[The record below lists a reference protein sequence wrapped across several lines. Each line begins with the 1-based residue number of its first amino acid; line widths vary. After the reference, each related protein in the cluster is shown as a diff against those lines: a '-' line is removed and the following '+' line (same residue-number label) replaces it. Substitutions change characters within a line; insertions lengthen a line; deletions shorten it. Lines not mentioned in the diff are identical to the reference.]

1 MKITRR
7 QLRQIIRE
15 MAFKKNLGTVDSA
28 DDQFSSF
35 NKIAATD
42 NYEFLGDYERPV
54 FDPGAIKRMNK
65 QKKAAS
71 VYAKGS
77 SFNKEAEKRFG
88 YMNAKVCVLAQIGS
102 FCFKN
107 GTISKSQFNKFVGR
121 QRGNFDSRL
130 KISPL
135 NQSAKNFLK
144 KVKPDIDLSTI
155 EDNDCI
161 IYYQT
166 DFINIGNHKFQMTPW
181 MIMHAIFD
189 SELMRNKLTKLGHDI
204 GNLQNTSPGFSKR
217 VIDILTMK
225 SAITQRK
232 GPVPHQQEQYRN
244 YFLNDDLAEMV
255 CQELLTKNGLRLN
268 IAGLTDYEVEYLK
281 NLKQKVSE
289 VAKWFDNY
297 IKGKLIVVNGHLASA
312 DIVK

>member
-1 MKITRR
+1 MKITRK

-42 NYEFLGDYERPV
+42 NYDFLYDYGRPV
-54 FDPGAIKRMNK
+54 DDPEAIQRMTR
-65 QKKAAS
+65 QKKAAT
-71 VYAKGS
+71 VYAKGN
-77 SFNKEAEKRFG
+77 SFNAEAEKRFS
-88 YMNAKVCVLAQIGS
+88 YMDTKVCVLAQIGS

-107 GTISKSQFNKFVGR
+107 GTISRNQFEKFIGK
-121 QRGNFDSRL
+121 QKGNFDSRL
-130 KISPL
+130 NISPL

-144 KVKPDIDLSTI
+144 KVKPNIDLSSI
-155 EDNDCI
+155 EEDDCI

-166 DFINIGNHKFQMTPW
+166 DFINIGRHKFQMTPW

-189 SELMRNKLTKLGHDI
+189 SELMRNKLTELGHDI
-204 GNLQNTSPGFSKR
+204 GSLQKTSPGFSKR

-232 GPVPHQQEQYRN
+232 GEVPHQQEQYRN

-268 IAGLTDYEVEYLK
+268 MTDLTDNEVAYLK

-289 VAKWFDNY
+289 AAKWFDNY
-297 IKGKLIVVNGHLASA
+297 IKGKLIVVNGHLVSA
-312 DIVK
+312 DIV